1 MHTLPAEPVVPYLKP
16 TLANTK
22 GGKLYKPTHPDSFRV
37 VFEALLGA
45 KTAAAGQSGEGED
58 EQFSS
63 KLVAVRDYAPGEV
76 IAELENLSAAPAK
89 AYSSVQYGSGQEDH
103 LELNSDLLFS
113 EFLGNIC
120 TTLLVGVR
128 SVRIKLT

>member
-1 MHTLPAEPVVPYLKP
+1 MTIDMHTLPAEPVVPYTKP
-16 TLANTK
+16 TLANTM

-37 VFEALLGA
+37 VFEALPGA
-45 KTAAAGQSGEGED
+45 TAAAGHSGEGEV

-63 KLVAVRDYAPGEV
+63 KLVAVREYAPGEI

-89 AYSSVQYGSGQEDH
+89 AYSSVQYGVGQEDH

-113 EFLGNIC
+113 EFP
-120 TTLLVGVR
+120 
-128 SVRIKLT
+128 